1 MEYDKLPVGFAMA
14 LAQNRT
20 AMENFASMSD
30 GQKQALLNRAHRVH
44 SKREVQQIVSAL
56 AGQQ

>member
-1 MEYDKLPVGFAMA
+1 MEFEKLPVGFAMS
-14 LAQNRT
+14 LAQNRA

-30 GQKQALLNRAHRVH
+30 DQKRALLNRAHRVH

-56 AGQQ
+56 AGRK